1 MRNYINYLESLK
13 VLSKNKKEII
23 LLTHLIEEAEKA
35 FSKELWDKVPLTPER
50 VIQGTPY
57 RNDKN
62 YRAKYPG
69 MSYID

>member
-13 VLSKNKKEII
+13 ILSKNKKEIV

-35 FSKELWDKVPLTPER
+35 FCKELWDRVPLTPVR
-50 VIQGTPY
+50 LITSTPY
-57 RNDKN
+57 KDRDCS
-62 YRAKYPG
+62 RHYPG